1 MPYLCTCLVQIKIE
15 IMLVISTREF
25 RDRQRNYLDR
35 VDAGTE
41 LLIQRRK
48 NKAYKI
54 VPITEDD
61 TLLSK
66 EEYFAMLD
74 RGLQSIKEGKG
85 KEYTL
90 EELRIKIGI

>member
-1 MPYLCTCLVQIKIE
+1 
-15 IMLVISTREF
+15 MLVISTREF

-48 NKAYKI
+48 NKSYRI
-54 VPITEDD
+54 VPVTEDD

-66 EEYFAMLD
+66 EEYFARLE
-74 RGLQSIKEGKG
+74 RGFQSIKEGKG
-85 KEYTL
+85 ERMTIEQVKKL
-90 EELRIKIGI
+90 LGI